1 MSLVCIHKISYGKD
15 FGAYVVVVG
24 EKVEVVD
31 VSGTSMY
38 KTKGGRYLAPFK
50 YAKYFKEE
58 R

>member
-1 MSLVCIHKISYGKD
+1 MMLTCVLKVFYGKD

-31 VSGTSMY
+31 VSGISMY

-50 YAKYFKEE
+50 YDKHFKEE
-58 R
+58 K